1 MPTYAPTYWALIEDA
16 AEQWGDHVVVA
27 DDHGRTLSA
36 SALRDEA
43 CRAAAGLAAA
53 GIGSGSVVSWQ
64 IPTVLEAVVLM
75 GALARLDAVQ
85 NPIIPILRE
94 REVGFITRQVGTE
107 FFITPETWRGFG
119 HGALARGIGDEVGF
133 TTIGLDMASRPV
145 IGEIRLPQGD
155 PATLGPVPGAV
166 GRDSLVRWFYYS
178 SGTTADPKG
187 ARHTDL
193 SIMAAASGMLELVG
207 FNQRD
212 VYPIAW
218 PFSHIGGSTMLT
230 VSLVGG
236 VQLVL
241 FDAFDP
247 ATTPERMAAHRPTL
261 LGSAVPFFNA
271 FMAAQ
276 QRHGDEPLFP
286 ELRACAGGGAPIPA
300 EIHEE
305 LHRTLGV
312 AGVTGSWGLTEF
324 PIATSCTP
332 DDPRAVLTLTVGRAS
347 PGVTIRA
354 VLADGTDAGLDVE
367 GELVLHGS
375 QQFLGYIDPALDA
388 HAFIDDN
395 WFRTGD
401 LGVVQSDGNI
411 RLTGRLKDIIIR
423 NAENISA
430 LEVEELLFK
439 HPDVV
444 DAAVIGLPDQRTG
457 ERVCAV
463 VVLHD
468 GATLTIDGLRD
479 HCRALGLAIQKCPEQ
494 LEITDAIPRN
504 GMGKTLKQPL
514 VATYR
519 NKPGV

>member
-1 MPTYAPTYWALIEDA
+1 MPSYAPTYWALIEDA
-16 AEQWGDHVVVA
+16 AERLGDHVVLA
-27 DDHGRTLSA
+27 DDYGRTLSA
-36 SALRDEA
+36 AGLRDEA
-43 CRAAAGLAAA
+43 ERAAAGLAAL
-53 GIGSGSVVSWQ
+53 GIGAGSVVSWQ
-64 IPTVLEAVVLM
+64 IPTVLEAAVLM
-75 GALARLDAVQ
+75 GALARLDVVQ

-94 REVGFITRQVGTE
+94 REVGFITRQVGTN
-107 FFITPETWRGFG
+107 FFITPETWRGFD
-119 HGALARGIGDEVGF
+119 HGGLARGVGDDVGF
-133 TTIGLDMASRPV
+133 STIGLDLTSPPV
-145 IGEIRLPQGD
+145 PGTIRLPQGD
-155 PATLGPVPGAV
+155 PATLPPPPTSVDRGA
-166 GRDSLVRWFYYS
+166 LVRWYYYS

-193 SIMAAASGMLELVG
+193 SIMAAASGMLDLVG
-207 FNQRD
+207 FNERD
-212 VYPIAW
+212 IYPIAW

-236 VQLVL
+236 VRLVL
-241 FDAFDP
+241 FDVFDA
-247 ATTPERMAAHRPTL
+247 ATTPERMATHRPTL

-276 QRHGDEPLFP
+276 QRHGDDQLFP
-286 ELRACAGGGAPIPA
+286 DLRACAGGGAPIPA
-300 EIHEE
+300 EIHED

-312 AGVTGSWGLTEF
+312 SGVTGSWGLTEF

-332 DDPRAVLTLTVGRAS
+332 DDPRDVLTLTVGRAS

-354 VLADGTDAGLDVE
+354 VLADGTDASLDVE

-411 RLTGRLKDIIIR
+411 RITGRLKDIIIR

-444 DAAVIGLPDQRTG
+444 DAAVIGLPDARTG

-463 VVLHD
+463 VLLRD
-468 GATLTIDGLRD
+468 GATLTIDALRD

-494 LEITDAIPRN
+494 LEIADAIPRN

-519 NKPGV
+519 DR

>member
-1 MPTYAPTYWALIEDA
+1 MPTYAPTYWALIDA
-16 AEQWGDHVVVA
+16 AAERFGDHVVLA

-36 SALRDEA
+36 AQLRDEA
-43 CRAAAGLAAA
+43 CSAAAGLAAL
-53 GIGSGSVVSWQ
+53 GVRSGSVVSWQ
-64 IPTVLEAVVLM
+64 IPTVLESAVLV

-94 REVGFITRQVGTE
+94 REVGFITRQVGTQ
-107 FFITPETWRGFG
+107 FFVTPETWRGFD
-119 HGALARGIGDEVGF
+119 HGALARGIGAEVGY
-133 TTIGLDMASRPV
+133 TTIGLDLASAPV
-145 IGEIRLPQGD
+145 PGVIRLPQGD
-155 PATLGPVPGAV
+155 PATLPAPPTAADRG
-166 GRDSLVRWFYYS
+166 SLVRWYYYS

-193 SIMAAASGMLELVG
+193 SIMAAASGMLELLG
-207 FNQRD
+207 FDQRD

-236 VQLVL
+236 VRLVL
-241 FDAFDP
+241 FDVFDP
-247 ATTPERMAAHRPTL
+247 ATTPERMATHMPTL

-286 ELRACAGGGAPIPA
+286 ALRACAGGGAPIPA
-300 EIHEE
+300 EIHED

-312 AGVTGSWGLTEF
+312 AGVTGSWGLNEF
-324 PIATSCTP
+324 PIATSCVP
-332 DDPRAVLTLTVGRAS
+332 DDPRDVLSLTVGRAS

-354 VLADGTDAGLDVE
+354 VLADGTDAGLDAE
-367 GELVLHGS
+367 GELVLHGG

-411 RLTGRLKDIIIR
+411 RITGRLKDIIIR

-430 LEVEELLFK
+430 QEVEELLFK
-439 HPDVV
+439 HPDVL
-444 DAAVIGLPDQRTG
+444 DAAVIGLPDARTG

-463 VVLHD
+463 VLMRE
-468 GATLTIDGLRD
+468 GRTLTIDALRD

-494 LEITDAIPRN
+494 LEITDTIPRN

-514 VATYR
+514 VARYR
-519 NKPGV
+519 AQ